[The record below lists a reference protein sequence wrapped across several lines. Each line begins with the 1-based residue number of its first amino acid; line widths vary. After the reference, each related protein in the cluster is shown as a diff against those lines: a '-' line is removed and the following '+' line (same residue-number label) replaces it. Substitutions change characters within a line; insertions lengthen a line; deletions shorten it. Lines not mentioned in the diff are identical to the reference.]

1 MFNMINKKN
10 NIIFAHA
17 NGFPPKSYNCILND
31 FKKQYSIHNFLLRPL
46 TKKYSKPHKIK
57 DWNIFCEDLEKFILE
72 KKLNNVIGM
81 GHSIGGNILLDRA
94 IHNKK
99 LFSKLILL
107 DPTLFPPKIIFFWK
121 FINLLKLNEKFLN
134 LSKLAKHKKMKYSS
148 YDEIFENYRNK
159 KIFKNIND
167 EILSNYIYSIT
178 KKNIDNSIEIIYS
191 NLWEKIIYDKGLLKD
206 NFIWQNI
213 NGLKT
218 PTLIIRANESTALP
232 YSSIKKIK
240 NKNKSIKI
248 HTLKETSH
256 LFPFEKPD
264 EVLKII
270 KKFI

>member
-1 MFNMINKKN
+1 
-10 NIIFAHA
+10 
-17 NGFPPKSYNCILND
+17 
-31 FKKQYSIHNFLLRPL
+31 
-46 TKKYSKPHKIK
+46 
-57 DWNIFCEDLEKFILE
+57 
-72 KKLNNVIGM
+72 
-81 GHSIGGNILLDRA
+81 
-94 IHNKK
+94 
-99 LFSKLILL
+99 
-107 DPTLFPPKIIFFWK
+107 
-121 FINLLKLNEKFLN
+121 
-134 LSKLAKHKKMKYSS
+134 MKYNSF
-148 YDEIFENYRNK
+148 DEIFENYRNK
-159 KIFKNIND
+159 KIFNNIND

-178 KKNIDNSIEIIYS
+178 KRNIDNSIEIIYS

-248 HTLKETSH
+248 HTLKEASH